1 MVPVA
6 CTAEGVGSGRV
17 ARITCP
23 GPKAPAL
30 VLNEL
35 SAFPGSTA
43 LRWKTYRPALPL
55 VGESPASG
63 SPYPVAGRSLRPSMG
78 SVHSDSLALR
88 HPGFV
93 DQFAFGESV
102 PE

>member
-1 MVPVA
+1 
-6 CTAEGVGSGRV
+6 
-17 ARITCP
+17 
-23 GPKAPAL
+23 
-30 VLNEL
+30 
-35 SAFPGSTA
+35 
-43 LRWKTYRPALPL
+43 
-55 VGESPASG
+55 
-63 SPYPVAGRSLRPSMG
+63 MG